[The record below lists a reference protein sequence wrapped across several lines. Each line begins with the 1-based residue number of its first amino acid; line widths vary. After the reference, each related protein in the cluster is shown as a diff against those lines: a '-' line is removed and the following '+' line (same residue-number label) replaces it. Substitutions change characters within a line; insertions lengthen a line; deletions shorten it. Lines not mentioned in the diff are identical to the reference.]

1 MNKNIIFGL
10 LIGLFSITSTSSY
23 AGHHKATMQYGG
35 DWVDVV
41 AVASDGF
48 MRMSGVFRGTNKMV
62 REDGE
67 VIITNF
73 TCPGWWDAAN
83 GGNGACNMKEAGSN
97 DYWVLSWDC
106 DPQGNCSGQVKGG
119 TGRFSGASG
128 SMTWVN
134 NNGWGEGGGTFM
146 TK

>member
-67 VIITNF
+67 VIIPTLH
-73 TCPGWWDAAN
+73 
-83 GGNGACNMKEAGSN
+83 
-97 DYWVLSWDC
+97 VR
-106 DPQGNCSGQVKGG
+106 VGG
-119 TGRFSGASG
+119 TLR
-128 SMTWVN
+128 MVVTVHVI
-134 NNGWGEGGGTFM
+134 
-146 TK
+146 